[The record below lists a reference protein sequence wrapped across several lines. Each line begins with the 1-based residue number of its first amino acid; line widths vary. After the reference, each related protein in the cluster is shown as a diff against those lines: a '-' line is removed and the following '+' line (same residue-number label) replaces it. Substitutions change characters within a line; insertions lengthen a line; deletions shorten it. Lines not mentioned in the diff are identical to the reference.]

1 MEEAAA
7 EPRNK
12 PKNATMK
19 THQKNQRT
27 LRALL
32 IPALW
37 IAIQT
42 GAALAAEPTSAIAVL
57 HPTEGNKVTGTLR
70 FEPIADGK
78 IHITGAVGGLIPNAE
93 QAIHIHEFG
102 DCSAPDAT
110 SAGGHYNP
118 EHHEHALPT
127 QPERHAGDLGNLK
140 ANAEGVA
147 TLDLTVDNITINGVK
162 NPILGRGV
170 IVHAKLD
177 DGGQP
182 TGNAGARVACGVIGW
197 ASPAK

>member
-1 MEEAAA
+1 
-7 EPRNK
+7 
-12 PKNATMK
+12 MK
-19 THQKNQRT
+19 TARYFNSRT
-27 LRALL
+27 A
-32 IPALW
+32 
-37 IAIQT
+37 IAT
-42 GAALAAEPTSAIAVL
+42 VFCLLAAFTTARATDPNSAVTVL
-57 HPTEGNKVTGTLR
+57 HPTAVNKTTGIIR
-70 FEPIADGK
+70 FEPTADGK
-78 IHITGAVGGLIPNAE
+78 IHVTGTVEGLSPNSE

-118 EHHEHALPT
+118 EGHQHGLPA
-127 QPERHAGDLGNLK
+127 QEMRHAGDLGNLK
-140 ANAEGVA
+140 SDANGVA
-147 TLDLTVDNITINGVK
+147 HLELIVDHVTINDSH

-197 ASPAK
+197 ANPGK

>member
-1 MEEAAA
+1 
-7 EPRNK
+7 
-12 PKNATMK
+12 MK
-19 THQKNQRT
+19 TYHPISQFF
-27 LRALL
+27 LV
-32 IPALW
+32 PALW
-37 IAIQT
+37 IAMQT
-42 GAALAAEPTSAIAVL
+42 GTALAAEPTSAIVVL
-57 HPTEGNKVTGTLR
+57 HPTEGNKVTGIIR

-78 IHITGAVGGLIPNAE
+78 IHIFGKVGGLVPNGE

-102 DCSAPDAT
+102 DCTAPDAT

-127 QPERHAGDLGNLK
+127 HAERHAGDLGNLK
-140 ANAEGVA
+140 VNAEGVA
-147 TLDLTVDNITINGVK
+147 NLDITVDNITIAGLK
-162 NPILGRGV
+162 DPIIGRSV

-197 ASPAK
+197 AKPEK